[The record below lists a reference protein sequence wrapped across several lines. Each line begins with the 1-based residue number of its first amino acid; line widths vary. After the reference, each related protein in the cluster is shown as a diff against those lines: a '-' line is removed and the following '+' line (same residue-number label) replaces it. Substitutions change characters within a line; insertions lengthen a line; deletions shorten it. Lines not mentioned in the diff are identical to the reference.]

1 MEVLPNSKEQA
12 ARRKRGI
19 NVFVLLFGVLLIA
32 TFLTHV
38 VPAGEYARVEVNGRN
53 VVDPQSYKA
62 IEQTPVSVFSLFSA
76 IHTGM
81 VDAGEIIFFVLI
93 IGGAFGVLT
102 ATGAVDAFIRSLSKK
117 LGNKE
122 KWLIPIMMLFFA
134 FAGAFTGMAEET
146 LAYIP
151 ILVPLAVSLGFDVI
165 TGTAIVLVGASIG
178 FTTAIMNPFTV
189 GIAQGIAQL
198 PIFSGI
204 GYRIIL
210 FVIMYAVS
218 VGFIYRYAMKVKKD
232 RSLGFYGEG
241 VAAFEQT
248 APTTDQP
255 LSQTHKWVLICFLL
269 NFVALIYGVLQ
280 FQWYITEISALF
292 VILAIVITLI
302 SRMSADQLIES
313 FMKGAAGMLTGA
325 LIIGLSRATLVVLGD
340 GHVIDTLL
348 FHASGMLHEIPPVL
362 SAAGMYILQALIH
375 FVVPSGS
382 GQAALTMPIMAP
394 LADLVGVTRQ
404 TAVLSF
410 SLADGIGN
418 IIFPTSGYF
427 MAGLALAGIPWI
439 RWAKWILPLILTQFG
454 IGLVAVI
461 IANWM
466 HYGPF

>member
-1 MEVLPNSKEQA
+1 MLPNSKEQA

-241 VAAFEQT
+241 VAAFEQI

-439 RWAKWILPLILTQFG
+439 RWAKWILPLILMQFG

>member
-1 MEVLPNSKEQA
+1 MLPNSKEQA

-53 VVDPQSYKA
+53 VVDPQSFQS

-210 FVIMYAVS
+210 FVIMYVVS

-241 VAAFEQT
+241 IPAFEQN

>member
-1 MEVLPNSKEQA
+1 MPQSNQDQS

-32 TFLTHV
+32 TILTHV
-38 VPAGEYARVEVNGRN
+38 VPAGEYARVEVDGRS
-53 VVDPQSYKA
+53 VVDPQSFQQREA
-62 IEQTPVSVFSLFSA
+62 SPVTFFQLFSA
-76 IHTGM
+76 IHTGL

-93 IGGAFGVLT
+93 IGGTFGVLT
-102 ATGAVDAFIRSLSKK
+102 ATGAVDAFIRSLSRK

-204 GYRIIL
+204 GYRIGL
-210 FVIMYAVS
+210 FVIMYLVS
-218 VGFIYRYAMKVKKD
+218 VGFIYRYAMKVKKN

-241 VAAFEQT
+241 AATIE
-248 APTTDQP
+248 TTDTAQAQP
-255 LSQTHKWVLICFLL
+255 LSRTHKLVLICFLL
-269 NFVALIYGVLQ
+269 NFVALIYGVLE
-280 FQWYITEISALF
+280 FKWYITEISALF
-292 VILAIVITLI
+292 VILAIIITLI
-302 SRMSADQLIES
+302 SRMSPDQLIES

-325 LIIGLSRATLVVLGD
+325 LIIGLSRATLVVLGE
-340 GHVIDTLL
+340 GHIIDTLL
-348 FHASGMLHEIPPVL
+348 YHASGLLDEIPPVL
-362 SAAGMYILQALIH
+362 SAAGMYILQFLIH

-461 IANWM
+461 LANLM

>member
-1 MEVLPNSKEQA
+1 M
-12 ARRKRGI
+12 
-19 NVFVLLFGVLLIA
+19 
-32 TFLTHV
+32 
-38 VPAGEYARVEVNGRN
+38 
-53 VVDPQSYKA
+53 
-62 IEQTPVSVFSLFSA
+62 
-76 IHTGM
+76 
-81 VDAGEIIFFVLI
+81 
-93 IGGAFGVLT
+93 
-102 ATGAVDAFIRSLSKK
+102 
-117 LGNKE
+117 
-122 KWLIPIMMLFFA
+122 
-134 FAGAFTGMAEET
+134 
-146 LAYIP
+146 
-151 ILVPLAVSLGFDVI
+151 
-165 TGTAIVLVGASIG
+165 LVGASIG

-204 GYRIIL
+204 GYRIVL
-210 FVIMYAVS
+210 LVIMYAVS

-232 RSLGFYGEG
+232 PSLGFYGEG
-241 VAAFEQT
+241 IAANAT
-248 APTTDQP
+248 SASALAPADDQP

-348 FHASGMLHEIPPVL
+348 FHAAGMLHEIPPVL

-410 SLADGIGN
+410 SLAGGIGN

-439 RWAKWILPLILTQFG
+439 RWAKWILPLILTQFA

-461 IANWM
+461 VANFM

>member
-1 MEVLPNSKEQA
+1 MGVQNDKVQA
-12 ARRKRGI
+12 SGRKKAI

-32 TFLTHV
+32 TFLTHI
-38 VPAGEYARVEVNGRN
+38 VPAGEYARVEVDGRS
-53 VVDPQSYKA
+53 VVDPHSFKKL
-62 IEQTPVSVFSLFSA
+62 ESTPVSFFQLFSA
-76 IHTGM
+76 IHTGL
-81 VDAGEIIFFVLI
+81 VEAADIIFFVFI
-93 IGGAFGVLT
+93 IGGTFGVLT

-117 LGNKE
+117 LSNKE
-122 KWLIPIMMLFFA
+122 KWLIPVMMLFFA
-134 FAGAFTGMAEET
+134 FAGAFTGMAEES

-151 ILVPLAVSLGFDVI
+151 MLVPLAVSLGFDVI

-204 GYRIIL
+204 GYRIVL
-210 FVIMYAVS
+210 FVIMYVVS
-218 VGFIYRYAMKVKKD
+218 VTFIYRYAMKVKKD

-241 VAAFEQT
+241 VSYDT
-248 APTTDQP
+248 AQQEDDQP
-255 LSQTHKWVLICFLL
+255 LSRTHKIVLTCFLL
-269 NFVALIYGVLQ
+269 NFAVLIYGVLQ
-280 FQWYITEISALF
+280 FKWYITEISALF
-292 VILAIVITLI
+292 VVLSIVITFIGRL
-302 SRMSADQLIES
+302 SANQYIEA
-313 FMKGAAGMLTGA
+313 FMKGAAGMLAGC
-325 LIIGLSRATLVVLGD
+325 LIIGLSRATLVVLD
-340 GHVIDTLL
+340 QGHIIDTLL
-348 FHASGMLHEIPPVL
+348 YHASSVLDEIPPTM
-362 SAAGMYILQALIH
+362 SAGGMFILQALIH

-427 MAGLALAGIPWI
+427 MAGLALAGIPWS
-439 RWAKWILPLILTQFG
+439 RWAKWIMPLILTQFA
-454 IGLVAVI
+454 IGLVAVLV
-461 IANWM
+461 ANLM

>member
-1 MEVLPNSKEQA
+1 MPQNNKVGSTG
-12 ARRKRGI
+12 RKKGI
-19 NVFVLLFGVLLIA
+19 NVFVLLFGVLVIA
-32 TFLTHV
+32 TFLTYI
-38 VPAGEYARVEVNGRN
+38 VPAGEYARVEVDGRN
-53 VVDPQSYKA
+53 VVDPHSFQQVDS
-62 IEQTPVSVFSLFSA
+62 TPISFFQLFSS
-76 IHTGM
+76 IHTGL
-81 VDAGEIIFFVLI
+81 VEAGDIIFFVLI
-93 IGGAFGVLT
+93 IGGTFGVLT
-102 ATGAVDAFIRSLSKK
+102 ATGAVDAFIRTLSKK
-117 LGNKE
+117 LGDKE

-204 GYRIIL
+204 GYRIVL
-210 FVIMYAVS
+210 FIIMYVVS
-218 VGFIYRYAMKVKKD
+218 VSFIYRYAMKVKKNHA
-232 RSLGFYGEG
+232 LGFYGEG
-241 VAAFEQT
+241 GTFEAA
-248 APTTDQP
+248 APSNDQP
-255 LSQTHKWVLICFLL
+255 LSKTHKLVLTCFLL
-269 NFVALIYGVLQ
+269 NFAVLIFGVLQ
-280 FQWYITEISALF
+280 FKWYITEISALF
-292 VILAIVITLI
+292 VVLAIVITIIGRL
-302 SRMSADQLIES
+302 SANELIES
-313 FMKGAAGMLTGA
+313 FMKGAAGMLTGC
-325 LIIGLSRATLVVLGD
+325 LIIGLSRATLVVLND
-340 GHVIDTLL
+340 GQIIDTLL
-348 FHASGMLHEIPPVL
+348 YHAAGVLDEIPPTL
-362 SAAGMYILQALIH
+362 SAGGMFILQALIH

-418 IIFPTSGYF
+418 IIYPTSGYF

-439 RWAKWILPLILTQFG
+439 RWAKWILPLILMQYA
-454 IGLVAVI
+454 IGLVAVL
-461 IANWM
+461 IANLM

>member
-1 MEVLPNSKEQA
+1 MSQSNRVESTS
-12 ARRKRGI
+12 RKKGI
-19 NVFVLLFGVLLIA
+19 NVFVLLFGVLVLAAI
-32 TFLTHV
+32 LTHI
-38 VPAGEYARVEVNGRN
+38 VPAGDYARVEVDGRN
-53 VVDPQSYKA
+53 VVDPHSFKQVDA
-62 IEQTPVSVFSLFSA
+62 APVSFFQLFSA
-76 IHTGM
+76 IHTGL
-81 VDAGEIIFFVLI
+81 VEAGDIIFFVLI
-93 IGGAFGVLT
+93 IGGTFGVLT

-117 LGNKE
+117 LGEKE

-204 GYRIIL
+204 GYRIVL
-210 FVIMYAVS
+210 FVIMYLVS

-241 VAAFEQT
+241 VMYEAA
-248 APTTDQP
+248 APASDVP
-255 LSQTHKWVLICFLL
+255 LSKTHKLVLTCFLL
-269 NFVALIYGVLQ
+269 NFVVLIYGVLQ
-280 FQWYITEISALF
+280 FKWYITEISALF
-292 VILAIVITLI
+292 VVLSIVITIIGRL
-302 SRMSADQLIES
+302 SANDLIES
-313 FMKGAAGMLTGA
+313 FMKGAAGMLTGC
-325 LIIGLSRATLVVLGD
+325 LIIGLSRATLVVLND
-340 GHVIDTLL
+340 GHIIDTLL
-348 FHASGMLHEIPPVL
+348 YHASGVLDEIPPTL
-362 SAAGMYILQALIH
+362 SAGGMFILQALIH

-439 RWAKWILPLILTQFG
+439 RWAKWILPLILTQFA
-454 IGLVAVI
+454 IGLVAVLV
-461 IANWM
+461 ANLM